1 MYRTHPRLFVQS
13 RSNHLLLSGISKWIA
28 DEQMGRRKQIGMTH
42 VPDAEH
48 EEARK
53 SDALRTVINGG
64 VEIAGGAVGGALG
77 FLAAGPLGA
86 AAFGAGGAAAA
97 IALKHIGEEA
107 SERLLSAREK
117 VRIGGVLAI
126 AAAEINQRIKNGEK
140 VRSDS
145 FFEEKSSGRSDA
157 EEVAESVL
165 LKSQREPEEEKIPY
179 MGHLLSSVAF
189 DDQISAEMAHQITKA
204 AEQLTYRQLCILKV
218 AVVKEAF
225 GLRNED
231 YRGHGSFSKEIY
243 QVLYE
248 CLDLYNRGFINFGGE
263 VAFGPTDVAPGKMT
277 VQGLGAN
284 LFNLMKLATIP
295 DEALVPIV
303 MQLR

>member
-1 MYRTHPRLFVQS
+1 
-13 RSNHLLLSGISKWIA
+13 
-28 DEQMGRRKQIGMTH
+28 
-42 VPDAEH
+42 
-48 EEARK
+48 
-53 SDALRTVINGG
+53 
-64 VEIAGGAVGGALG
+64 
-77 FLAAGPLGA
+77 
-86 AAFGAGGAAAA
+86 
-97 IALKHIGEEA
+97 
-107 SERLLSAREK
+107 
-117 VRIGGVLAI
+117 
-126 AAAEINQRIKNGEK
+126 
-140 VRSDS
+140 
-145 FFEEKSSGRSDA
+145 
-157 EEVAESVL
+157 L

-189 DDQISAEMAHQITKA
+189 DDQISAEMAHQITKT

-277 VQGLGAN
+277 VQGLGAD